1 MKRSVFAALLLCGI
15 LTAAAPPLTWN
26 FDDGDMPKKQNG
38 AHAVPGPSLTPDG
51 RKTLQLW
58 ANYDSDELKLQP
70 VVTFMAPAAVLRKA
84 AALKVSFYCRAEF
97 PGYLELRVTP
107 RNNSGRHLSNTIPAQ
122 FTTEWKQI
130 SAVLKLNRNKTGE
143 PFVQLP
149 RILLS
154 TVKKDRKIEIG
165 PITVT
170 PLAAGE
176 VSK

>member
-1 MKRSVFAALLLCGI
+1 MKQLSFAALLLCGI
-15 LTAAAPPLTWN
+15 LTTAAAPVWN
-26 FDDGDMPKKQNG
+26 FDDGGMPKKQNG
-38 AHAVPGPSLTPDG
+38 AHAAPGPSLTPDG

-58 ANYDSDELKLQP
+58 ANYDSDELKFQP
-70 VVTFMAPAAVLRKA
+70 VVTFMAPAAILRGA
-84 AALKVSFYCRAEF
+84 EALEVSFYCRAEF

-107 RNNSGRHLSNTIPAQ
+107 RNNSARHLSNTISAE
-122 FTTEWKQI
+122 FTTEWKKI

-143 PFVQLP
+143 SFVQLP

-154 TVKKDRKIEIG
+154 TVKKGRKIEIG